1 MSFLKMEV
9 NNGRH
14 TSFWYD
20 SWSRLGCLKTYLRD
34 GGSIDLGI
42 IDNECVF
49 DVLNHHRRR
58 RHRVQSLNEIEDEIE
73 AVRRRLTQD
82 DNIPLWK
89 QS

>member
-42 IDNECVF
+42 MDNECVF

-89 QS
+89 QT